1 MSMAS
6 ASHLNSN
13 QFMTEK
19 EAKKIIKQLKAG
31 KRFIT
36 RFQEDEWG
44 IDYLGNGRF
53 HKWSRQGMFEV
64 KESSEN
70 VDEAEILRTLSL
82 YKYNTIASRLR

>member
-1 MSMAS
+1 MAS
-6 ASHLNSN
+6 ALHLNRN
-13 QFMTEK
+13 QFMTEQ
-19 EAKKIIKQLKAG
+19 EAKQIITQLKAG
-31 KRFIT
+31 KQFIT

-70 VDEAEILRTLSL
+70 VDEAEIIRVLSL
-82 YKYNTIASRLR
+82 YSYNTIARRLR

>member
-1 MSMAS
+1 
-6 ASHLNSN
+6 
-13 QFMTEK
+13 MTEK
-19 EAKKIIKQLKAG
+19 EAIQIIKQLKAG

-64 KESSEN
+64 NESSEN
-70 VDEAEILRTLSL
+70 VDEAEIIRTLSL
-82 YKYNTIASRLR
+82 YQFDIINKRLR